1 MSHFVALLVKR
12 WQNTRS
18 KMISTPQ
25 VANNNKISS
34 PYCETGSSLES
45 SHLHELPIQEEV
57 RP

>member
-1 MSHFVALLVKR
+1 
-12 WQNTRS
+12 
-18 KMISTPQ
+18 MISTPQ

-45 SHLHELPIQEEV
+45 SHLHELPSQEEV